1 LYYGNKLRFSVIIF
15 FVFFIFLLLLLPLN
29 GCKLNSIKKVEET
42 REHMG
47 TFVSIIVYSDEE
59 TAHSVINS
67 AFDRIEEIEKIASI
81 YDENSEATSLN
92 RNGYLDNPSQELIEL
107 INASL
112 YYYEITGGS
121 FDITVQPVLELWSE
135 GLWKESEEVQ
145 AEKIK
150 EVLLSVGSDKIK
162 VGEDRIEFEADG
174 MSITLGGIAKGYAVD
189 EALKVIKNMGIK
201 NALVNAGGDMGMLGS
216 KPDGEMWNVELKN
229 PDEDSDEK
237 LPSFSLSDKAIATSG
252 NYERYFDPDKKVHH
266 ITNPK
271 TGYSADICI
280 SATIIADS
288 CMEADALATSIFVMG
303 PEDGLKLVES
313 LDRVEA
319 LIIDSERNLYKSIGL
334 ADFLK

>member
-1 LYYGNKLRFSVIIF
+1 MYCGNKLKVSVIIF
-15 FVFFIFLLLLLPLN
+15 FVFLLVLLPLN

-42 REHMG
+42 RNYMG
-47 TFVSIIVYSDEE
+47 TFVNIIVYSDEE
-59 TAHSVINS
+59 TAHNAINS

-92 RNGYLDNPSQELIEL
+92 RNGYLDNPSQEFTEL

-121 FDITVQPVLELWSE
+121 FDITVQPVLELWAE
-135 GLWKESEEVQ
+135 GLWEESEEVQ
-145 AEKIK
+145 AEKLK
-150 EVLLSVGSDKIK
+150 EVLLAVGSDKIK
-162 VGEDRIEFEADG
+162 VGEGRIEFEADG

-189 EALKVIKNMGIK
+189 EALKVIGDMGIK
-201 NALVNAGGDMGMLGS
+201 NALVNAGGDMSMLGP

-237 LPSFSLSDKAIATSG
+237 LPSFILSDNAIATSG
-252 NYERYFDPDKKVHH
+252 NYERYFDPDKKISH

-271 TGYSADICI
+271 TGYSADGCI

-313 LDRVEA
+313 LDGVEA
-319 LIIDSERNLYKSIGL
+319 LIIDPERSLYKSSGL
-334 ADFLK
+334 ADFLKQN

>member
-1 LYYGNKLRFSVIIF
+1 LYRGNKLKVSVIIF
-15 FVFFIFLLLLLPLN
+15 FVFLLLLLPLN

-42 REHMG
+42 RNYMG
-47 TFVSIIVYSDEE
+47 TFVNIIVYSDEE
-59 TAHSVINS
+59 TASDAINS

-92 RNGYLDNPSQELIEL
+92 RNGYLDNPSQELTEL

-162 VGEDRIEFEADG
+162 VGEGRIEFEAGD

-189 EALKVIKNMGIK
+189 EALKVIGDMGIK

-229 PDEDSDEK
+229 PNEDSDEK
-237 LPSFSLSDKAIATSG
+237 LPSFILSGKAIATSG

-271 TGYSADICI
+271 TGYSADRCI

-288 CMEADALATSIFVMG
+288 CMGADALATSIFVMG
-303 PEDGLKLVES
+303 EPL
-313 LDRVEA
+313 
-319 LIIDSERNLYKSIGL
+319 
-334 ADFLK
+334 